1 MTYNNESY
9 FIGVDVGTG
18 SARACV
24 IDAAGEIRATHT
36 HPISKWEPRPDYFNQ
51 SSTEIWDAVCLCV
64 RTAIEE
70 AAVDPTA
77 VRGIGFDATCSL
89 VVLDE
94 ETDEPISVGPDFTN
108 SDQNIVLWMDHRA
121 GEQTDAINASG
132 ANLLKYVGG
141 GMSIEMEIPKAKWLK
156 DNMPAELFAR
166 AKFYDLPDF
175 LTHRATGSE
184 ARSFC
189 SVVCKQGYVPVG
201 VDGSKEGWSRK
212 FLNTIGLGE
221 LAEDNFRKLG
231 GVDGA
236 NGTFLSAG
244 EPLGFL
250 TQDAA
255 EKMGL
260 TTQVAVG
267 SAVIDC
273 YAGWIGTIAARL
285 DSEAADNADASVV
298 SHRLAAVAG
307 TSTCHLVMSQ
317 EPVFVPGVWGPYR
330 DVVFPGK
337 WLAEGG
343 QSCTGE
349 LLHHVLT
356 THPSYTEASKLA
368 LTAQI
373 SVFEWL
379 NDHLEKMAAEQGAP
393 SVAHLARHFFFYGDL
408 HGNRSPI
415 ADPRMKGS
423 VIGLDMNSGA
433 DDLAIKYY
441 AAVEFIGLQTR
452 HIIDSLNKAG
462 HAVTQIY
469 LSGGQCRNGLLTQTM
484 ATATGLPVVIPHYI
498 DAAVVLG
505 SAMMGARAASGGTL
519 NLWEIM
525 RSMTR
530 PGTTIA
536 PEPKTHATA
545 RLLNAKYTVFL
556 DMAQKQQEYRA
567 LVDQVVEASN

>member
-1 MTYNNESY
+1 MAYDNDSF

-24 IDAAGEIRATHT
+24 INATGKILSTHT

-51 SSTEIWDAVCLCV
+51 SSSEIWDTVCLCV
-64 RTAIEE
+64 RLAVEE
-70 AAVDPTA
+70 AAVNPA
-77 VRGIGFDATCSL
+77 NVRGIGFDATCSL

-94 ETDEPISVGPDFTN
+94 ETDEPIAVGPDFSN
-108 SDQNIVLWMDHRA
+108 ADQNIVLWMDHRA
-121 GEQTDAINASG
+121 GEQTDAINATG
-132 ANLLKYVGG
+132 ASVLKYVGG

-184 ARSFC
+184 VRSFC

-201 VDGSKEGWSRK
+201 VDGSTEGWSRE
-212 FLNTIGLGE
+212 FLNTIGLTE
-221 LAEDNFRKLG
+221 LTENNFRKLG
-231 GVDGA
+231 GVHGV
-236 NGTFLSAG
+236 NGSFLSAG
-244 EPLGFL
+244 ELLGYL

-255 EKMGL
+255 DKMGL

-267 SAVIDC
+267 AAVIDC
-273 YAGWIGTIAARL
+273 YAGWIGTIAARPE
-285 DSEAADNADASVV
+285 SEALDHTDASVV
-298 SHRLAAVAG
+298 SQRLAAVAG
-307 TSTCHLVMSQ
+307 TSTCHLVMSDD
-317 EPVFVPGVWGPYR
+317 PVFVPGVWGPYR

-356 THPSYTEASKLA
+356 THPAYTEVSKLA

-379 NDHLEKMAAEQGAP
+379 NDHLDKMAIEQGVP
-393 SVAHLARHFFFYGDL
+393 SVTYLARHFFFYGDL

-415 ADPRMKGS
+415 ADPRMKGA
-423 VIGLDMNSGA
+423 VIGVDMNSGT

-441 AAVEFIGLQTR
+441 AAVEFIALQTR

-462 HAVTQIY
+462 HAVAQIY
-469 LSGGQCRNGLLTQTM
+469 LSGGQCRNNLLTQTM
-484 ATATGLPVVIPHYI
+484 ATATGLPVIIPHYI
-498 DAAVVLG
+498 DSAVVLG

-519 NLWEIM
+519 NLWDIM
-525 RSMTR
+525 RSMTQS
-530 PGTTIA
+530 GTTVT
-536 PEPKTHATA
+536 PEQAESTTA
-545 RLLNAKYTVFL
+545 RLLKVKYTVFL
-556 DMAQKQQEYRA
+556 DMARKQQEYRT
-567 LVDQVVEASN
+567 LIDQAVESP